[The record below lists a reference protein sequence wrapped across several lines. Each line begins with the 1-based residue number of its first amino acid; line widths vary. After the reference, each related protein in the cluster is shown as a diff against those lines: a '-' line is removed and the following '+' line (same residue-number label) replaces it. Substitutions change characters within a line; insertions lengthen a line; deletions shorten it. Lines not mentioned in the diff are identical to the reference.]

1 MGYTAKA
8 MTEQPLKRILDLR
21 DELDREAEPVGLYFE
36 NVESIPLDLSAVEQG
51 HHHLNPEHAYLVVC
65 EVGQKSKLA
74 VMYLQADGI
83 QASHLEGGILGLR
96 KQTEQEHRLPYS
108 DALFKRTLLHPKVR
122 FVARDGD
129 TLVIRGALSQDDLRD
144 M

>member
-1 MGYTAKA
+1 
-8 MTEQPLKRILDLR
+8 MTEQPLKHLLDLR
-21 DELDREAEPVGLYFE
+21 DELDREAEPLGLYFE
-36 NVESIPLDLSAVEQG
+36 GFEATALDLATLEQG
-51 HHHLNPEHAYLVVC
+51 EHHLTPEHTYLVVC

-108 DALFKRTLLHPKVR
+108 DALFKRGLLHPRVR